1 MLGYVFIIAWSTDIF
16 GYLIGRHFGKHNFSK
31 ISPKKT
37 IEGSIAGIVGSV
49 IFGGLYILIAN
60 NFWGLNISSFLGI
73 MILTGTAVNSGILIR
88 SEIELGCSVQSAACS
103 RLRTVF
109 LSVLSTAMALF
120 PVALLD
126 TNPIQN
132 CASISLLGG
141 LLFGT
146 AALFALIPFFSK
158 EAHYEHS

>member
-1 MLGYVFIIAWSTDIF
+1 MAIQFESLLVPFAILGTVPLGMAGSFLAL
-16 GYLIGRHFGKHNFSK
+16 YLTGKS
-31 ISPKKT
+31 
-37 IEGSIAGIVGSV
+37 
-49 IFGGLYILIAN
+49 
-60 NFWGLNISSFLGI
+60 LNISSFLGI